1 MKIDMYNGKPE
12 KNIVTHT
19 GHISLL
25 YDYHIVYRYLK
36 CILNVTITPNNIEY
50 AFESSIWCAYK
61 LQ

>member
-50 AFESSIWCAYK
+50 AFESSI
-61 LQ
+61 